1 VRTAV
6 VYVHGL
12 WLTGFEGS
20 LLRRRLA
27 RELEAD
33 TYSFSY
39 PSVRENITANAAALS
54 RFLSRISADALHVIG
69 HSLGGLVILKAC
81 EANGDS
87 AWPSGRIVLLGSPL
101 QGSRTAQRVSALPFG
116 RAVLGRGVNQ
126 ELLGAPERRW
136 DGAREVGVI
145 AGNLSVGLGRL
156 VGRHDAPS
164 DGTVF
169 LAETLLSGAA
179 EHLVLR
185 VSHTGLPLSREVAR
199 QAAAF
204 MRSGRFSR

>member
-12 WLTGFEGS
+12 WLTGLEGS

-27 RELEAD
+27 RELDAE
-33 TYSFSY
+33 TYAFSY
-39 PSVRENITANAAALS
+39 RSVRQDIAANGIALG
-54 RFLSRISADALHVIG
+54 RFLSRIRADALHLVG
-69 HSLGGLVILKAC
+69 HSLGGLVILKAFDHY
-81 EANGDS
+81 GDS

-116 RAVLGRGVNQ
+116 RLILGRGVCQ
-126 ELLGAPERRW
+126 ELLEAPERRW
-136 DGAREVGVI
+136 TGPRDLGVI
-145 AGNLSVGLGRL
+145 AGDLSVGLGRL
-156 VGRHDAPS
+156 VGRHEAPS

-169 LAETLLSGAA
+169 LAETHLHGAV
-179 EHLVLR
+179 EHLVVR
-185 VSHTGLPLSREVAR
+185 VSHTGLPFSREVAR

-204 MRSGRFSR
+204 MRCGHFSR

>member
-12 WLTGFEGS
+12 WLTGLEGS

-27 RELEAD
+27 RELDAE
-33 TYSFSY
+33 TYAFSY
-39 PSVRENITANAAALS
+39 RSVRESISVNAAALC
-54 RFLSRISADALHVIG
+54 RFLSQIRADALHVVA
-69 HSLGGLVILKAC
+69 HSLGGLVTLKAF
-81 EANGDS
+81 ETYGDS
-87 AWPSGRIVLLGSPL
+87 VWPPGRIVLLGPPL

-116 RAVLGRGVNQ
+116 RVILGRGVCR
-126 ELLGAPERRW
+126 ELLGTAERRW
-136 DGAREVGVI
+136 TGPRDVGVI

-169 LAETLLSGAA
+169 LTETQLHGAV

-185 VSHTGLPLSREVAR
+185 VSHTGLPFSREVAR

-204 MRSGRFSR
+204 MRRGHFIR

>member
-1 VRTAV
+1 LRTAV

-12 WLTGFEGS
+12 WLTGIEGVF
-20 LLRRRLA
+20 LRRRLA
-27 RELEAD
+27 RELDAD
-33 TYSFSY
+33 TYAFSY
-39 PSVRENITANAAALS
+39 RSVRDDIAANGVALGQ
-54 RFLSRISADALHVIG
+54 FLSGIRADTLHVIG
-69 HSLGGLVILKAC
+69 HSLGGLVIL
-81 EANGDS
+81 EAFEAYGDS

-116 RAVLGRGVNQ
+116 RVILGRGVRQ
-126 ELLGAPERRW
+126 ELLGVAERRW
-136 DGAREVGVI
+136 GGRRDLGVI

-169 LAETLLSGAA
+169 LTETQLHGAV

-185 VSHTGLPLSREVAR
+185 VSHTGLPFSREVAR
-199 QAAAF
+199 QAAVF
-204 MRSGRFSR
+204 MRRGQFNR